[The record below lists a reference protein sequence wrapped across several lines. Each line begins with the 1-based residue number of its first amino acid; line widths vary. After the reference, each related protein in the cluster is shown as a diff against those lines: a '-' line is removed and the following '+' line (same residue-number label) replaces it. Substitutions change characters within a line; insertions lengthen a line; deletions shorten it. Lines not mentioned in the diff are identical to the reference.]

1 MSQLKNIAF
10 KNLVLLSYGSIS
22 ESLRAI
28 FCILSF
34 NAWRRSNDRTRI
46 IVYTDKPDFFKSY
59 LRDLD
64 IEYVLLNAKDL
75 TDMQAGIN
83 FNHRIKVSVIDLT
96 YKKYPEQSLI
106 FVDSD
111 TFFTG
116 IPTPLLQNSGP
127 EISYMHKKEYNFN
140 EGLELFRS
148 YGEGEFPEAFLN
160 YIAGRDFEICG
171 EKMRFNNSD
180 YCWNSG
186 LVGLNC
192 AFKKYMPDV
201 LKLTEEF
208 YLNSKWF
215 VSEQLA
221 FSLILQRT
229 TTIKRADSFVFHY
242 WAPKQ
247 KKFADELILNFFS
260 EFDKTSHNGKFAL
273 RILTIEWKCRIE
285 ADQLYTASSIA
296 FSERFYKYG
305 FRKRMHSLL
314 KAAIASQFRILGE
327 FVSS

>member
-10 KNLVLLSYGSIS
+10 KNMVLLSYGSIS

-34 NAWRRSNDRTRI
+34 NAWRRSDDRTHI

-59 LRDLD
+59 LADVD
-64 IEYVLLNAKDL
+64 IEYVLLSAEDL
-75 TDMQAGIN
+75 TEMQAGIN

-106 FVDSD
+106 FIDSD

-116 IPTPLLQNSGP
+116 IPTGLLQSSGP

-160 YIAGRDFEICG
+160 YIDGRDFDIGG

-180 YCWNSG
+180 YSWNSG
-186 LVGLNC
+186 LLGLNC

-247 KKFADELILNFFS
+247 KKFADEMILNFFS
-260 EFDKTSHNGKFAL
+260 EFDKTSREGKLAL

-305 FRKRMHSLL
+305 SRKRLQSLIKVAMAL
-314 KAAIASQFRILGE
+314 QFRILGN
-327 FVSS
+327 FVSG

>member
-160 YIAGRDFEICG
+160 YIAGRDFDIGG
-171 EKMRFNNSD
+171 E
-180 YCWNSG
+180 
-186 LVGLNC
+186 
-192 AFKKYMPDV
+192 
-201 LKLTEEF
+201 
-208 YLNSKWF
+208 
-215 VSEQLA
+215 
-221 FSLILQRT
+221 
-229 TTIKRADSFVFHY
+229 
-242 WAPKQ
+242 
-247 KKFADELILNFFS
+247 
-260 EFDKTSHNGKFAL
+260 
-273 RILTIEWKCRIE
+273 
-285 ADQLYTASSIA
+285 
-296 FSERFYKYG
+296 
-305 FRKRMHSLL
+305 
-314 KAAIASQFRILGE
+314 
-327 FVSS
+327 